1 VFGSETELQ
10 GWLRLL
16 LTPGIGNIN
25 ARKLL
30 NEFGLPDSLFERGED
45 EIAKVA
51 GLSLAARLM
60 VQPAGVAEQLQRCL
74 DWLRQ
79 SQSGV
84 EHRIVTLG
92 DPLYPA
98 ALLDLPDPPIML
110 WMKGAQRLMLRLQK
124 HDPVALGVVGSRNP
138 SPQGIANA
146 EQFSRTLG
154 DGDVLIVSGLALGI
168 DAAAHRGA
176 LRTTSGTIAVV
187 GTGLDRIYP
196 ARNADL
202 ARDIA
207 QHGLIISEYP
217 LGTPPRAENFPKR
230 NRLIAGLSRG
240 VLVVEAA
247 VKSGS
252 LITARLALELGKE
265 VMAVPGSIHSPQ
277 AKGSHLLIREGAR
290 LVESA
295 QDVLEEIRFQPATP
309 PRRIDPAH
317 EAHGAHEAYEAHGVY
332 EAHEQS
338 PAPQTPLSLAK
349 PLSPAKHAH
358 QAVLDAMGYDPVT
371 LEELYAR
378 TGEAVGQLQ
387 AKLLEL
393 ELDGH
398 VARQPGAQFQ
408 RQALA

>member
-1 VFGSETELQ
+1 VFGSEAELQ

-16 LTPGIGNIN
+16 LTPGIGNVN

-30 NEFGLPDSLFERGED
+30 NEFGLPDSLFERSED

-51 GLSLAARLM
+51 GLSLAARL
-60 VQPAGVAEQLQRCL
+60 VAQPPGVAEQLKLCL

-79 SQSGV
+79 PQNGV
-84 EHRIVTLG
+84 QHRISTLG

-110 WMKGAQRLMLRLQK
+110 WMKGCERLMMRLQK
-124 HDPVALGVVGSRNP
+124 HDPIALGIVGSRNP
-138 SPQGIANA
+138 SPQGVANA
-146 EQFSRTLG
+146 EQFSRSLG
-154 DGDVLIVSGLALGI
+154 EGDVLIVSGLALGI

-176 LRTTSGTIAVV
+176 LHTPSGTIAVV

-277 AKGSHLLIREGAR
+277 AKGCHQLIREGAR

-295 QDVLEEIRFQPATP
+295 QDVLEEIRFQPATQS
-309 PRRIDPAH
+309 RRIDSEREERAPA
-317 EAHGAHEAYEAHGVY
+317 ET
-332 EAHEQS
+332 Q
-338 PAPQTPLSLAK
+338 PTTTQ
-349 PLSPAKHAH
+349 HAH
-358 QAVLDAMGYDPVT
+358 QAVLDAMGYDPST
-371 LEELYAR
+371 LDELCAR
-378 TGEAVGQLQ
+378 TGEAAGQLQ

-398 VARQPGAQFQ
+398 VARLPGAQFQ
-408 RQALA
+408 RHALA